1 MYLDTVL
8 LERKIEDS
16 GLRKSKIAEMLG
28 ITRQGLYK
36 KISGD
41 SEFKSSEIKMLS
53 EILNLDASERDT
65 IFFADYVDKSVSA
78 ANE

>member
-53 EILNLDASERDT
+53 EILNLDAAERDT
-65 IFFADYVDKSVSA
+65 IFFADYVDKTVT
-78 ANE
+78 